1 MINTFFFISGG
12 EIAFVLFIVVI
23 VFGADKIP
31 GIAKGM
37 GKGMRTLKN
46 ATNEI
51 KNEIKQTA
59 EKNQLDSGVAKSV
72 QEEIH
77 KVKNEIDDLKGSV
90 SRKL

>member
-1 MINTFFFISGG
+1 MTNTLFFISGG
-12 EIAFVLFIVVI
+12 EIAFVLFIIVI

-31 GIAKGM
+31 GIAKGL
-37 GKGMRTLKN
+37 GKGMKSIKN

-59 EKNQLDSGVAKSV
+59 EDHQIDTGATKSI

-90 SRKL
+90 SRKF